1 MDQKVHW
8 ESNHCPGCGSSQGN
22 IFLSLASQGKAHGVE
37 NAAVLQCK
45 DCGLCYLGPRPTVE
59 TIGAFYPQGYD
70 PYHSHDE
77 SKSTKATSKE
87 FSIKPARPDSTML
100 DFGCGSGAFLSKMRN
115 LGWNVTGVDFSSHA
129 VETTKSLGIEAYQ
142 GGFEHSAIAGRKF
155 DVITMRQVLEHLHD
169 PLGALKA
176 ARSLLKADG
185 MLSVSVP
192 NLKSF
197 AYRVFGEN
205 WTGIDFPRHLI
216 FFTPDTLCGLLQKA
230 GFTTDGVRFIRHAG
244 WLRNSSAEV
253 ARSGRPN
260 ILHKILSTRFGS
272 SMASRYTSLTGQC
285 DCIQVLA
292 FPAN

>member
-1 MDQKVHW
+1 
-8 ESNHCPGCGSSQGN
+8 
-22 IFLSLASQGKAHGVE
+22 
-37 NAAVLQCK
+37 
-45 DCGLCYLGPRPTVE
+45 VE

-87 FSIKPARPDSTML
+87 FSIKPARPDATML

-176 ARSLLKADG
+176 ARSLLNADG
-185 MLSVSVP
+185 ILSVSVP

-197 AYRVFGEN
+197 AYRVFGEH
-205 WTGIDFPRHLI
+205 WTGIDFPRHLT